1 VSEKQIPT
9 GPCLWVFGDSYATE
23 ANAHYNYTNRSN
35 WVWTTRLAKL
45 LGFKRS
51 AVVAQY
57 GVSNEWIMSQ
67 IKGYKHHI
75 SPEDVVVIVSSGMGR
90 RWFFKHSPELSNF
103 ASLWNTVLQRKAFW
117 KQDRWDGKGKQVQK
131 AIDYYLTYL
140 ADENPILED
149 AYMEMFL
156 AWCYQARQW
165 GQWRNMILLAGFE
178 AMPLHSGNQFKNA
191 SLFDIDGAE
200 IDKDNIKHKQEF
212 LKHYGFQD
220 PRIMHL
226 SRPNHEV
233 MAQKLYENIANNV
246 SLDFTTEFEKNL
258 YLDKSTWKT
267 PLLSDDE
274 FNFGGETITSH
285 NWIAGRD
292 EDIFAQKNVF

>member
-1 VSEKQIPT
+1 MSEKQIPT

-45 LGFKRS
+45 LGFPRS

-57 GVSNEWIMSQ
+57 GVSNEWIMTQ
-67 IKGYKHHI
+67 VKGYKHHI
-75 SPEDVVVIVSSGMGR
+75 TPEDVVVIVSSGMGR
-90 RWFFKHSPELSNF
+90 RWFFKHSPELSNLG
-103 ASLWNTVLQRKAFW
+103 SLWNTVLQRKEFW
-117 KQDRWDGKGKQVQK
+117 KQDRWDGKGKQIQK
-131 AIDYYLTYL
+131 AVDYYLTYL
-140 ADENPILED
+140 ADENDTID
-149 AYMEMFL
+149 NVYMEMFL

-165 GQWRNMILLAGFE
+165 GQWKNMILLAGFE
-178 AMPLHSGNQFKNA
+178 AMPLHSGNATKA

-200 IDKDNIKHKQEF
+200 IDKDNLEHKQEF
-212 LKHYGFQD
+212 LHHYKYKD

-233 MAQKLYENIANNV
+233 MAQKLYENIANNKP
-246 SLDFTTEFEKNL
+246 LDFTTGFETDL
-258 YLDKSTWKT
+258 YLDESTWKT
-267 PLLSDDE
+267 PFLSEDE
-274 FNFGGETITSH
+274 FNFGGQSLPIN

-292 EDIFAQKNVF
+292 KDIFGEKNSF

>member
-1 VSEKQIPT
+1 MSEKQIPT

-23 ANAHYNYTNRSN
+23 ANAHYNYTNRAD

-45 LGFKRS
+45 LGFPRS
-51 AVVAQY
+51 CVVAQY
-57 GVSNEWIMSQ
+57 GVSNEWIMTQ
-67 IKGYKHHI
+67 VKGYKHHI
-75 SPEDVVVIVSSGMGR
+75 TPEDVVVIVSSGMGR
-90 RWFFKHSPELSNF
+90 RWFFKHSPELCNF
-103 ASLWNTVLQRKAFW
+103 ASLWNTALQRKEFW
-117 KQDRWDGKGKQVQK
+117 KQERWDGKGKQVQK

-140 ADENPILED
+140 ADENDILD
-149 AYMEMFL
+149 SAYMEMFL

-165 GQWRNMILLAGFE
+165 GQWKNMILLAGFE
-178 AMPLHSGNQFKNA
+178 AMPLHSGNATKA

-200 IDKDNIKHKQEF
+200 IDKENIEHKQEF
-212 LKHYGFQD
+212 LHHYKYKD

-233 MAQKLYENIANNV
+233 MAQKLYENIANNKP
-246 SLDFTTEFEKNL
+246 LDFTTGFETDL
-258 YLDKSTWKT
+258 YLDESTWKT
-267 PLLSDDE
+267 PLLSEEE

-292 EDIFAQKNVF
+292 KDIFGQKNSF